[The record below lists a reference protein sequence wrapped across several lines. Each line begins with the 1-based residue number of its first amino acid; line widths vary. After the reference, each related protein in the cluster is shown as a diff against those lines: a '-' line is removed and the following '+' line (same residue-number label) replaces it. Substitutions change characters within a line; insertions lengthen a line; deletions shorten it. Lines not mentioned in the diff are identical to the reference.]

1 MRYRQLSFALLA
13 LFLAACGG
21 QLASD
26 GGVSGTWTGQ
36 LAQGSVPITL
46 TLVQSGSSLTGGLTV
61 NNAASPAP
69 LTGTALNSP
78 DDGTT
83 LISLS
88 GQGDTSSIQLEAS
101 TAGSAMRG
109 SVAFIRDGNKT
120 TSTFTASQ

>member
-1 MRYRQLSFALLA
+1 MRYRQLGLLF
-13 LFLAACGG
+13 LVLLLAACGG
-21 QLASD
+21 QLATD

-36 LAQGSVPITL
+36 LAQGSVPLTL
-46 TLVQSGSSLTGGLTV
+46 TLVQTGSSLSGGLTV

-78 DDGTT
+78 DDGTI
-83 LISLS
+83 LVSLS

-101 TAGSAMRG
+101 AAGSAMRG
-109 SVAFIRDGNKT
+109 SIAFITDGNRT